1 MSETPVRDPAPEE
14 LQRERRGAVLLLTLS
29 RPERLNAVSPG
40 LYRALDDA
48 LEAAAGDP
56 TLRALVLTGAGR
68 AFSVGADL
76 VAHGNAPPTGDERRA
91 YVAAAQRV
99 NARIQTLPVPVV
111 AAVNGHAVGA
121 GLELALSCDLVVVAR
136 EAKLRLPEASLG
148 TFVGGGV
155 TYTLARRVGELRAR
169 ELLMLCPFVRGEDAV
184 ALGLANRVADAVDVL
199 PTALDLAAELARRA
213 PQSIRRLKALL
224 HESGTVPPSEML
236 RREGDALLA
245 CMETRDWAEGIAA
258 YHEKREPRFTGE

>member
-1 MSETPVRDPAPEE
+1 MPEQLAIETVDEICVVRMQRPPANALALDLLAEGAE
-14 LQRERRGAVLLLTLS
+14 LM
-29 RPERLNAVSPG
+29 ERLRDDPPAAV
-40 LYRALDDA
+40 
-48 LEAAAGDP
+48 
-56 TLRALVLTGAGR
+56 VLTGSGKFFSGGVDLKVAPKLTEPEQREMVAGINR
-68 AFSVGADL
+68 LFIDWYGF
-76 VAHGNAPPTGDERRA
+76 PR
-91 YVAAAQRV
+91 
-99 NARIQTLPVPVV
+99 PVV